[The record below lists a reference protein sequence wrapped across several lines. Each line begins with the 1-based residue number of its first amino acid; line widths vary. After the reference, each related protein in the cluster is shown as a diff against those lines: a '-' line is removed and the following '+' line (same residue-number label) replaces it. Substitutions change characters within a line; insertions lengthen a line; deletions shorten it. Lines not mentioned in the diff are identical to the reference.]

1 MKFLTEDYRKMK
13 VKFLIP
19 TINLNSGGNSGVLE
33 MCKGTQSKLASK
45 ASPISELWGQLSE
58 SASKIKVKRAPG
70 RFLTST
76 MGLHMHTQHTHVHTH
91 ACIHTDE
98 IRSCI

>member
-1 MKFLTEDYRKMK
+1 MKMK

-45 ASPISELWGQLSE
+45 TRDITEFHIQLRGLASINNMKE
-58 SASKIKVKRAPG
+58 IK
-70 RFLTST
+70 
-76 MGLHMHTQHTHVHTH
+76 
-91 ACIHTDE
+91 
-98 IRSCI
+98 